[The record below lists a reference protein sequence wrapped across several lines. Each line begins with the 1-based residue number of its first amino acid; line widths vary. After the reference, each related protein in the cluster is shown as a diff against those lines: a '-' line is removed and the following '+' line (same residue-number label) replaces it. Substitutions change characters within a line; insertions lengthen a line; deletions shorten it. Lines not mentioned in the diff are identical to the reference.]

1 MDAGERRRELRGA
14 VHRGD
19 AAAIV
24 ARLGELERSECL
36 QLGGDG
42 LLIALEQAAEGA
54 AERAREWVGALRER
68 GWVGDPEL
76 ADQLDARLGVDATPM
91 LRPLPV
97 DLEELAAVLEGDST
111 LGGGRLDLRSGEVW
125 ARPAID
131 YAREIGEEDEA
142 DSDLP
147 WWLPVESEGS
157 RAGYR
162 DMQEFITTVPG
173 DDQRD
178 RLALAI
184 QGRGAFRR
192 FRDVLARWPGEF
204 ARWSA
209 FSEERQRGRARA
221 WLADAGYCVA
231 GRAEPVSR

>member
-1 MDAGERRRELRGA
+1 MDAVEPRREFRGA
-14 VHRGD
+14 VYRGD
-19 AAAIV
+19 GTAII
-24 ARLGELERSECL
+24 ARLRELERSECL

-42 LLIALEQAAEGA
+42 LLIALGQDAEGA
-54 AERAREWVGALRER
+54 VEMARQWIGALRER
-68 GWVGDPEL
+68 GWDGDSEL
-76 ADQLDARLGVDATPM
+76 ADQLATRLGTGATPM

-97 DLEELAAVLEGDST
+97 DLEELAGVLEGDPV

-125 ARPAID
+125 AQPAID
-131 YAREIGEEDEA
+131 YVREIGEEDEG
-142 DSDLP
+142 DSDAP

-162 DMQEFITTVPG
+162 DMQEFITTVP
-173 DDQRD
+173 DEEQRD
-178 RLALAI
+178 RLTIAV

-192 FRDVLARWPGEF
+192 FKDVLARWPSELE
-204 ARWSA
+204 RWWA